1 MKKAFTLIELIMVI
15 VILAILSLIGTDI
28 YVNVYKNYLSSK
40 LVDETENK
48 TQLALDQIAARL
60 SDRVKQ
66 ATIGKRSTDTND
78 IALVYSNT
86 LSQNHDILEWIG
98 QSTQSRNL
106 AAPNIDRSIG
116 WTGFLD
122 LGAYLET
129 KRNPPNIAQIRIGG
143 VLSNVRNII
152 NTVSRGGSQ
161 DLAMIF
167 QGLSSGVDANGYGFR
182 GDNPDKVMIF
192 NIPAGGGS
200 VAANVRYNGAQ
211 ISDSYQ
217 IAHSAYAIVPVK
229 DTTVIPNKTDL
240 YLYYDYRPWMGQS
253 YTDGRRSLLVENV
266 TLFRFRGFSA
276 SGVDL
281 KLCVDAKAEDSGVT
295 DNRFVVCKSKV
306 VF

>member
-66 ATIGKRSTDTND
+66 ATIGKRSDTND
-78 IALVYSNT
+78 TALVYSNT

-122 LGAYLET
+122 LGEYQDGKGIL
-129 KRNPPNIAQIRIGG
+129 IGG
-143 VLSNVRNII
+143 NLPNTISIIDAISTGKSRN
-152 NTVSRGGSQ
+152 
-161 DLAMIF
+161 LAMIF

-182 GDNPDKVMIF
+182 GDNLDKVMIF
-192 NIPAGGGS
+192 DIPAGGS
-200 VAANVRYNGAQ
+200 VAANVRYSGAQ

-240 YLYYDYRPWMGQS
+240 YLYYDYRPWMRQS

-281 KLCVDAKAEDSGVT
+281 KLCVNARSEDHGVT

>member
-66 ATIGKRSTDTND
+66 ATIGKRSDTND
-78 IALVYSNT
+78 TALVYSNT

-217 IAHSAYAIVPVK
+217 IAHSAYAIVPV
-229 DTTVIPNKTDL
+229 TTGDKTDL
-240 YLYYDYRPWMGQS
+240 YLYYDYRPWNDQNYKDHGKK
-253 YTDGRRSLLVENV
+253 SLLVENV

-281 KLCVDAKAEDSGVT
+281 KLCVDAKAEDSGVI

>member
-66 ATIGKRSTDTND
+66 ATIGKRSDTND
-78 IALVYSNT
+78 TALVYSNT

-122 LGAYLET
+122 LGEYQDGKGIL
-129 KRNPPNIAQIRIGG
+129 IGG
-143 VLSNVRNII
+143 NLPNTISIIDAISTGKSRN
-152 NTVSRGGSQ
+152 
-161 DLAMIF
+161 LAMIF

-192 NIPAGGGS
+192 DISAGGGS

>member
-66 ATIGKRSTDTND
+66 ATIGKRSDTND
-78 IALVYSNT
+78 TALVYSNT

-122 LGAYLET
+122 LGEYQDGKGIL
-129 KRNPPNIAQIRIGG
+129 IGG
-143 VLSNVRNII
+143 NLPNTISIIDAISTGKSRN
-152 NTVSRGGSQ
+152 
-161 DLAMIF
+161 LAMIF

-182 GDNPDKVMIF
+182 GDNLDKVMIF
-192 NIPAGGGS
+192 DIPAGGS
-200 VAANVRYNGAQ
+200 VAANVRYSGAQ

-240 YLYYDYRPWMGQS
+240 YLYYDYRPWMRQS

>member
-122 LGAYLET
+122 LGEYQDGKGIL
-129 KRNPPNIAQIRIGG
+129 IGG
-143 VLSNVRNII
+143 NLPNTISIIDAISTGKSRN
-152 NTVSRGGSQ
+152 
-161 DLAMIF
+161 LAMIF

-192 NIPAGGGS
+192 NIPAGGS
-200 VAANVRYNGAQ
+200 VAANVRYSGAQ

-217 IAHSAYAIVPVK
+217 IAHSAYAIVPV
-229 DTTVIPNKTDL
+229 TTGDKTDL
-240 YLYYDYRPWMGQS
+240 YLYYDYRPWMRQS
-253 YTDGRRSLLVENV
+253 YKDGRRSLLVENV

>member
-66 ATIGKRSTDTND
+66 ATIGKRSDTND
-78 IALVYSNT
+78 TALVYSNT

-122 LGAYLET
+122 LGEYQDGKGIL
-129 KRNPPNIAQIRIGG
+129 IGG
-143 VLSNVRNII
+143 NLPNTISIIDAISTGKSRN
-152 NTVSRGGSQ
+152 
-161 DLAMIF
+161 LAMIF

-182 GDNPDKVMIF
+182 GDNLDKVMIF
-192 NIPAGGGS
+192 DIPTGGS
-200 VAANVRYNGAQ
+200 VAANVRYSGAQ

-240 YLYYDYRPWMGQS
+240 YLYYDYRPWMRQS

>member
-106 AAPNIDRSIG
+106 AAPSIDKSIG

-122 LGAYLET
+122 LGEYQDGKGILIGG
-129 KRNPPNIAQIRIGG
+129 NLPNTIRIIDAISTGK
-143 VLSNVRNII
+143 SRN
-152 NTVSRGGSQ
+152 
-161 DLAMIF
+161 LAMIF

-192 NIPAGGGS
+192 NIPAGGS
-200 VAANVRYNGAQ
+200 VAANVRYNGTQ

-217 IAHSAYAIVPVK
+217 IAHSAYAIVPV
-229 DTTVIPNKTDL
+229 TTGDKTDL
-240 YLYYDYRPWMGQS
+240 YLYYDYRPWNGQN
-253 YTDGRRSLLVENV
+253 YKDHGKKSLLVENV